1 MKTKKIFFSM
11 LVLPCLFFQN
21 DANAQT
27 PASKIDWFSHNMGF
41 ASSAAVTTTAKS
53 AAGQAFVGTM
63 QQGNTRITSGF
74 LAYLLFR
81 GPTVGVSEREDDLA
95 IPATYELQQN
105 YPNPFNPGTTITFA
119 LPKPAQVTLKIFDVF
134 GREVTTLA
142 QGRFPAGWH
151 QVTMALGQFSSGV
164 YFYRLQ
170 ADGFSQT
177 RRLMLVK

>member
-1 MKTKKIFFSM
+1 MNARKILLSM
-11 LVLPCLFFQN
+11 LVLPCLLCQSVAFT
-21 DANAQT
+21 QT
-27 PASKIDWFSHNMGF
+27 ATNQVAWSSLNMGF

-74 LAYLLFR
+74 LANLLFR

-170 ADGFSQT
+170 ADGFSQS